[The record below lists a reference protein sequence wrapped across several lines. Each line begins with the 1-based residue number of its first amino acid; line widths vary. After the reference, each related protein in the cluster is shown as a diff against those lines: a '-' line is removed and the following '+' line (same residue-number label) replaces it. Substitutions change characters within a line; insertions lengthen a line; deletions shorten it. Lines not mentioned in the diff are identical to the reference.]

1 MWVRIPSSPQKQ
13 IKMKELLE
21 KLDLIQSELNHING
35 KLDNTLDNLKIIK
48 NELKIMD
55 NTIKRTSQGGNG
67 LGAN

>member
-1 MWVRIPSSPQKQ
+1 
-13 IKMKELLE
+13 MKEFLE

-48 NELKIMD
+48 TELKIMD